1 MFWNIDVKEQ
11 EQDLM
16 AVSHFLLSVFEFAAD
31 QPGNV
36 FLKEDW
42 LAFAPENGAWFYR
55 LYERDTENG
64 KNMHR
69 AVDRLFRMEQE
80 QRERIWEAIKHD
92 MEFMDKEAWEN
103 GRFSLESDQL
113 SDAAQKILKDFFGY
127 FYDVVFCTA
136 HFHLKELSSPMYSRR
151 ELAKDYFK
159 GKNKKI
165 RRICPVCLNI
175 ISNGETDEEVEHY
188 FPKSRYPCLC
198 LHPYN
203 LYFCCSACRSR
214 LKGRKSPLKGKQRN
228 IASIFLPYLD
238 TVKDQVQLEFEN
250 PGNKDSEVVSLL
262 PVLEADPDTG
272 EKIKEFDRL
281 FSLEE
286 RWSGQLEEYYMSLYS
301 RYQEKIKARA
311 GKMSLEQLEEWLKK
325 DIKRN
330 DAMQSVRPGRY
341 LEGEYMKWVMEKQ
354 LKAFYAELK
363 SGCQCVAG
371 DAGRDRN

>member
-1 MFWNIDVKEQ
+1 MFWDIDVKEQ

-16 AVSHFLLSVFEFAAD
+16 AISRFLLSVFEFAAD

-64 KNMHR
+64 KNMRR
-69 AVDRLFRMEQE
+69 AVDRLFRMDQE
-80 QRERIWEAIKHD
+80 KRVAIYEAIKHD
-92 MEFMDKEAWEN
+92 MEFMDKQVWKN
-103 GRFSLESDQL
+103 GKFKLESDQL

-127 FYDVVFCTA
+127 FYDVVLCTT
-136 HFHLKELSSPMYSRR
+136 HFHLNELSSPMYSRK

-165 RRICPVCLNI
+165 RHICPICLNSV
-175 ISNGETDEEVEHY
+175 SNGETDEDVEHY

-203 LYFCCSACRSR
+203 LYFCCSVCNSR
-214 LKGRKSPLKGKQRN
+214 FKGTKSPLKGKHKN
-228 IASIFLPYLD
+228 VGSIFLPYLD
-238 TVKDQVQLEFEN
+238 TVKEQAQLEFEN
-250 PGNKDSEVVSLL
+250 PEDKDSEVVKML
-262 PVLEADPDTG
+262 PAENGDSDTG

-301 RYQEKIKARA
+301 WYQEKMQEKDE
-311 GKMSLEQLEEWLKK
+311 GMSLEQLEECLKA
-325 DIKRN
+325 DIKENRN
-330 DAMQSVRPGRY
+330 KQKIMPDRY
-341 LEGEYMKWVMEKQ
+341 LEGEYLKWVLEKQ

-363 SGCQCVAG
+363 
-371 DAGRDRN
+371 NET